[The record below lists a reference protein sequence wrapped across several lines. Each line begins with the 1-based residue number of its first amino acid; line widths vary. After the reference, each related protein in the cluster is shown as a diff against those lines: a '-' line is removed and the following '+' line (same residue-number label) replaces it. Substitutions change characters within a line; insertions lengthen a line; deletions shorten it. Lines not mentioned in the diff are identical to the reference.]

1 MATPTTPTKATNVNV
16 KPTDVK
22 PTDVK
27 IETPAAVA
35 TPPVVAPTKEKKPVQ
50 QIVWPTADEALAEAQ
65 KRTYGPR
72 KAFTVTVGSTTVH
85 CVAYNDEYAAYEA
98 FIKAGG
104 TITELGGTTR
114 ARKISADAVLQA
126 AQAMSPEALAK
137 LKAELAKL

>member
-1 MATPTTPTKATNVNV
+1 MATPTNTKGTNVNAPKTADAV
-16 KPTDVK
+16 KPS
-22 PTDVK
+22 DVK
-27 IETPAAVA
+27 IETPAVVA
-35 TPPVVAPTKEKKPVQ
+35 TPTETKKDKKPVQ